1 VPPLSSLDDPPPQP
15 AARTITAAVAAR
27 ATSLRRLTSVPF
39 LSERG
44 TIPEIPE
51 GA

>member
-1 VPPLSSLDDPPPQP
+1 VPPSFDDEPPPQP
-15 AARTITAAVAAR
+15 AAAITAATAAR
-27 ATSLRRLTSVPF
+27 ASNLGRLTSLPF